1 MTVMLRHAFF
11 ITVVRPLVFVFL
23 GVNVRNRQL
32 LPDGGPAVVVA
43 NHNSHLDTLVLMA
56 LFPMRHLK
64 AVRPV
69 AAADYWLKNRWIGWF
84 ANTIL
89 RIVPVERIKDK
100 STAPSDPLKGI
111 SQALSDG
118 SILIFFPEGSRGE
131 AEKLTRFR
139 SGIARLAER
148 HPEVPVVPVFLHGL
162 GKSLP
167 RGEGVL
173 IPFICDVFVGQA
185 MRWKENSEGFL
196 PKLEERVEDLA
207 KQARLSNW
215 D

>member
-1 MTVMLRHAFF
+1 MLRHIFF
-11 ITVVRPLVFVFL
+11 LTVVRPLVFVFL
-23 GVNVRNRQL
+23 GVNIRNRQL
-32 LPDGGPAVVVA
+32 LPDGGPALVVA

-69 AAADYWLKNRWIGWF
+69 AAADYWLKNRYIGWF
-84 ANTIL
+84 ANSIM
-89 RIVPVERIKDK
+89 RIVPVHRVRDK
-100 STAPSDPLKGI
+100 NAAPADPLANI

-118 SILIFFPEGSRGE
+118 HILIFFPEGSRGE

-173 IPFICDVFVGQA
+173 IPFICDVFVGEP
-185 MRWKENSEGFL
+185 MRWQETQNGFL
-196 PKLEERVEDLA
+196 SQLEERVEGLA
-207 KQARLSNW
+207 KQARMSNW
-215 D
+215 E

>member
-1 MTVMLRHAFF
+1 MLRHLFF
-11 ITVVRPLVFVFL
+11 LTVVRPLVFVFL
-23 GVNVRNRQL
+23 GVNIRNRQL
-32 LPDGGPAVVVA
+32 LPDGGPALVVA

-69 AAADYWLKNRWIGWF
+69 AAADYWLKNRYIGWF
-84 ANTIL
+84 ANSIM
-89 RIVPVERIKDK
+89 RIVPVHRVRDK
-100 STAPSDPLKGI
+100 NAAPADPLANI

-118 SILIFFPEGSRGE
+118 HILIFFPEGSRGE

-173 IPFICDVFVGQA
+173 IPFICDVFVGEP
-185 MRWKENSEGFL
+185 MRWQETQNGFL
-196 PKLEERVEDLA
+196 SQLEERVEGLA
-207 KQARLSNW
+207 KQARMSNW
-215 D
+215 E

>member
-1 MTVMLRHAFF
+1 MLRHVFF
-11 ITVVRPLVFVFL
+11 LTVVRPLVFVFL
-23 GVNVRNRQL
+23 GVNIRNRQL
-32 LPDGGPAVVVA
+32 LPSTGPALVVA

-56 LFPMRHLK
+56 LFPLRHLK
-64 AVRPV
+64 SVRPV

-84 ANTIL
+84 ANHIM
-89 RIVPVERIKDK
+89 RIVPVERVRDK
-100 STAPSDPLKGI
+100 NAPAADPLKNI
-111 SQALSDG
+111 SQALTDG

-139 SGIARLAER
+139 SGIARLVER
-148 HPEVPVVPVFLHGL
+148 HPDVPVVPVFLHGL

-173 IPFICDVFVGQA
+173 IPFICDVFVGEP
-185 MRWKENSEGFL
+185 MRWQENQTDFL

-207 KQARLSNW
+207 KQARMTNW
-215 D
+215 E